1 MKITNETKVGALTAI
16 AITLLILGFNF
27 LKGKSLLKTG
37 NFLYAKYTDAK
48 GLMISN
54 PVYANGFQIGS
65 IYDIENED
73 ENLKN
78 IIVTI
83 KLKSSYNIPTSS
95 VASINSNPLGTSSIE
110 INLGKDEAFLHQGDT
125 IKTINSEGIMGEVKA
140 ALIPVTDQ
148 LKHTMHS
155 LDTVLLNINTIFDP
169 NTKNNLQQVIANL
182 NKTTANLTESSISL
196 QSMLDKQSGA
206 ITQSMNNIN
215 SFTKNLADNNDKI
228 THTLDNLQTTTNN
241 LSKTDIQGSIAEL
254 KKSVQTLNSVLDKIN
269 SGKGSLGLLMNDKTL
284 YNNLTN
290 TVRSANILI
299 DDLKT
304 HPKRYVN
311 ISVFG
316 KKDKSTPLTAP
327 LNDSANKK

>member
-1 MKITNETKVGALTAI
+1 LGNDTK
-16 AITLLILGFNF
+16 F
-27 LKGKSLLKTG
+27 LQSGDSL
-37 NFLYAKYTDAK
+37 
-48 GLMISN
+48 
-54 PVYANGFQIGS
+54 
-65 IYDIENED
+65 
-73 ENLKN
+73 
-78 IIVTI
+78 
-83 KLKSSYNIPTSS
+83 
-95 VASINSNPLGTSSIE
+95 
-110 INLGKDEAFLHQGDT
+110 
-125 IKTINSEGIMGEVKA
+125 KTINNAGLLNDVKA
-140 ALIPVTDQ
+140 ALLPVTEQ

-182 NKTTANLTESSISL
+182 NKTTVSLTASSVSI
-196 QSMLDKQSGA
+196 QSMLDKQSGSIA
-206 ITQSMNNIN
+206 QSMNNVN

-241 LSKTDIQGSIAEL
+241 LSKTDIQGSVAEL
-254 KKSVQTLNSVLDKIN
+254 KKSVQTLNTILDKVN
-269 SGKGSLGLLMNDKTL
+269 TNNGSLGLLMNDRSL

>member
-48 GLMISN
+48 GLMVSN

-78 IIVTI
+78 IIITI

-95 VASINSNPLGTSSIE
+95 VASISSNPLGTSSIE
-110 INLGKDEAFLHQGDT
+110 INLGKDGAFLHTGDT
-125 IKTINSEGIMGEVKA
+125 LKTINSESLMGEVKA
-140 ALIPVTDQ
+140 ALLPVTNQ

-182 NKTTANLTESSISL
+182 NKTTASLTESSISI
-196 QSMLDKQSGA
+196 QTMLDKQSGA
-206 ITQSMNNIN
+206 IAQSMNNLN
-215 SFTKNLADNNDKI
+215 SFTKNLANNNDKI
-228 THTLDNLQTTTNN
+228 TGTLDNLQTTTNN
-241 LSKTDIQGSIAEL
+241 LSKADIQGSITEL
-254 KKSVQTLNSVLDKIN
+254 KKSVQTLNNVLDKIN
-269 SGKGSLGLLMNDKTL
+269 SGKGSLGLLLNDKTL

-290 TVRSANILI
+290 TVRSANILV

-316 KKDKSTPLTAP
+316 RKDKSTPLTAP

>member
-48 GLMISN
+48 GLMVSN

-78 IIVTI
+78 IIITI

-95 VASINSNPLGTSSIE
+95 VASISSNPLGTSSIE
-110 INLGKDEAFLHQGDT
+110 INLGKDGAFLHTGDT
-125 IKTINSEGIMGEVKA
+125 LKTINSEGLMGEIKA
-140 ALIPVTDQ
+140 ALLPVTNQ

-182 NKTTANLTESSISL
+182 NKTTASLTESSISI
-196 QSMLDKQSGA
+196 QTMLDKQSGA
-206 ITQSMNNIN
+206 IAQSMNNLN
-215 SFTKNLADNNDKI
+215 SFTKNLANNNDKI
-228 THTLDNLQTTTNN
+228 TGTLDNLQTTTNN
-241 LSKTDIQGSIAEL
+241 LSKADIQGSVTEL
-254 KKSVQTLNSVLDKIN
+254 KKSVQTLNNVLDKIN
-269 SGKGSLGLLMNDKTL
+269 SGKGSLGLLLNDKTL

-290 TVRSANILI
+290 TVRSANILV

-316 KKDKSTPLTAP
+316 RKDKSTPLTAP

>member
-48 GLMISN
+48 GLMVSN

-78 IIVTI
+78 IIITI

-95 VASINSNPLGTSSIE
+95 VASISSNPLGTSSIE
-110 INLGKDEAFLHQGDT
+110 INLGKDGAFLHTGDT
-125 IKTINSEGIMGEVKA
+125 LKTINSESLMGEVKA
-140 ALIPVTDQ
+140 ALLPVTNQ

-182 NKTTANLTESSISL
+182 NKTTASLTESSISI
-196 QSMLDKQSGA
+196 QTMLDKQSGA
-206 ITQSMNNIN
+206 IAQSMNNLN
-215 SFTKNLADNNDKI
+215 SFTKNLANNNDKI
-228 THTLDNLQTTTNN
+228 TGTLDNLQTTTNN
-241 LSKTDIQGSIAEL
+241 LSKADIQGSVTEL
-254 KKSVQTLNSVLDKIN
+254 KKSVQTLNNVLDKIN
-269 SGKGSLGLLMNDKTL
+269 SGKGSLGLLLNDKTL

-290 TVRSANILI
+290 TVRSANILV

-316 KKDKSTPLTAP
+316 RKDKSTPLTAP

>member
-48 GLMISN
+48 GLMVSN

-78 IIVTI
+78 IIITI

-95 VASINSNPLGTSSIE
+95 VASISSNPLGTSSIE
-110 INLGKDEAFLHQGDT
+110 INLGKDGAFLHTGDT
-125 IKTINSEGIMGEVKA
+125 LKTINSEGLMGEVKA
-140 ALIPVTDQ
+140 ALLPVTNQ

-182 NKTTANLTESSISL
+182 NKTTASLTESSISI
-196 QSMLDKQSGA
+196 QTMLDKQSGA
-206 ITQSMNNIN
+206 IAQSMNNLN
-215 SFTKNLADNNDKI
+215 SFTKNLANNNDKI
-228 THTLDNLQTTTNN
+228 TGTLDNLQTTTNN
-241 LSKTDIQGSIAEL
+241 LSKADIQGSVTEL
-254 KKSVQTLNSVLDKIN
+254 KKSVQTLNNVLDKIN
-269 SGKGSLGLLMNDKTL
+269 SGKGSLGLLLNDKTL

-290 TVRSANILI
+290 TVRSANILV

-316 KKDKSTPLTAP
+316 RKDKSTPLTAP